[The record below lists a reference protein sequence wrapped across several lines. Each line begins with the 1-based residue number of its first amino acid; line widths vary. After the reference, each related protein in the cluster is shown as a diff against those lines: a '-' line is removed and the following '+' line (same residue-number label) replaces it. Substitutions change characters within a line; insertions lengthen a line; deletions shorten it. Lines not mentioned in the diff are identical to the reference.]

1 MRYKVKK
8 IPEEVALK
16 AAKEFVTTSISVKE
30 LQRKYNFTGVGSLYH
45 WIRKFGFSQPNSTEL
60 KADKIMKIE
69 KSKTGKEQELE
80 KRIKDLEKQLEYQK
94 LKTQAYE
101 KMVEIAEREFSISIR
116 KKYGSKQ

>member
-30 LQRKYNFTGVGSLYH
+30 LQLKYNFTGVGTLYH
-45 WIRKFGFSQPNSTEL
+45 WIRKFGLSQPNSTEL
-60 KADKIMKIE
+60 KADKIMKSE